1 MGNTKNDSVF
11 PVVVRKPEYDHKPP
25 PSLHRTGPR
34 MSRRESK
41 MGGSRKKAILI
52 KTDHLAAKLCS
63 VFFLF
68 SEQSLRP
75 QARLVFSQPKQ
86 LKGSLNEGKIE
97 LE

>member
-11 PVVVRKPEYDHKPP
+11 QWLFQARVRPQTASFVASNWPKDVEK
-25 PSLHRTGPR
+25 R
-34 MSRRESK
+34 K
-41 MGGSRKKAILI
+41 QNGGGRKKAILI

-86 LKGSLNEGKIE
+86 LKGFLNEGKIE